1 MNFRPISLVLIAA
14 ITVLLVGCTA
24 PTPEWETANPLEP
37 LPEPPLGVSHTW
49 DELKDPPEA
58 RDGAPGENG
67 SITIRGCQPT
77 TRLLA

>member
-1 MNFRPISLVLIAA
+1 MTSRPIPLVLIAA
-14 ITVLLVGCTA
+14 ITVVLARCTA

-49 DELKDPPEA
+49 DELQDPPKPETV
-58 RDGAPGENG
+58 RLENG
-67 SITIRGCQPT
+67 SIPIRGCRPT